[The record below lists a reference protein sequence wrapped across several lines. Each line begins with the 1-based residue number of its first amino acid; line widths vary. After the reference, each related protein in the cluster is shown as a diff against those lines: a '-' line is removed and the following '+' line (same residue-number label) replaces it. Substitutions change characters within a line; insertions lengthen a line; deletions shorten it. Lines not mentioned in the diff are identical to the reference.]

1 MRSRNPPQPEAKQR
15 GLWEV
20 ATGFEPNAIASM
32 ASDHKWLRV
41 PKTPKKHGRIR
52 GRVTPEE
59 LATLYHE
66 EGLSLEDIAQ
76 KFGVTRQA
84 VFHLL
89 KEYAIPARGKSKAR
103 ILALSKGKF
112 KDRSTARLHESLFS
126 QWSQRMA
133 YLLGY
138 IFTDGSLSRAGSRAG
153 NSSRVQIASIDREH
167 LEKLAAIL
175 GEDVKVK
182 SGKQSKKGFSGS
194 RDHYI
199 HWIEFTRPEMIQ
211 DLRRLGLTE
220 RKSLTMQ
227 FPEVP
232 DEFLPDFIRG
242 CWDGDGSIFIGSSGQ
257 LVATFVTG
265 SLLFILAMKKHLV
278 NRGFGRL
285 TIHTRQPDGI
295 RTKNPSYSMKISGT
309 HAVKFCKFLYDGVP
323 ANLFLIRKCL
333 VYEYWRQQAD
343 SVKAG
348 PGPELGRQMDQSAF
362 VSDLP
367 LGRAAKM

>member
-1 MRSRNPPQPEAKQR
+1 MH
-15 GLWEV
+15 
-20 ATGFEPNAIASM
+20 I
-32 ASDHKWLRV
+32 
-41 PKTPKKHGRIR
+41 KHGRIR

-59 LATLYHE
+59 LATLYQE

-76 KFGVTRQA
+76 KFGVTRTA
-84 VFHLL
+84 VGLLL
-89 KEYAIPARGKSKAR
+89 KEYGIPARDRSKAR

-112 KDRSTARLHESLFS
+112 KDRSTARLRESLFS
-126 QWSQRMA
+126 QWSQPMA

-138 IFTDGSLSRAGSRAG
+138 IFTDGSLSCAG
-153 NSSRVQIASIDREH
+153 NSSRVRIATIDREH

-194 RDHYI
+194 GDHYI

-220 RKSLTMQ
+220 RKSFTMQ
-227 FPEVP
+227 FPDVP
-232 DEFLPDFIRG
+232 DDFLRDFIRG

-265 SLLFILAMKKHLV
+265 SLLFILAMKKRLG

-285 TIHTRQPDGI
+285 TVHTRQPDGVK
-295 RTKNPSYSMKISGT
+295 TKKPSFYIKIHGK
-309 HAVKFCKFLYDGVP
+309 HAIKFCEFLYDSVP
-323 ANLFLIRKCL
+323 SNLFLTRKFL
-333 VYEYWRQQAD
+333 VYEYCRQQAD

-348 PGPELGRQMDQSAF
+348 PGSKLGRQMDRSAF
-362 VSDLP
+362 VWDLP
-367 LGRAAKM
+367 LGRPAKT